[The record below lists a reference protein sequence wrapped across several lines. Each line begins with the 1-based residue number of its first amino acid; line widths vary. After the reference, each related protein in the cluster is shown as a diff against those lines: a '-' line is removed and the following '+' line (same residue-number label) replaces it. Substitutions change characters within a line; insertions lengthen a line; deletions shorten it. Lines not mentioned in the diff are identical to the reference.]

1 MKTPPPHAPPK
12 WFHRFFRWFCH
23 PALKKYIEGDLL
35 ELYDERIRTTGKRSA
50 DIRFIIDVL
59 LLLRPSIIR
68 PSNETQ
74 PANHYAMFKSYFKIG
89 WRNLIKN
96 KGYSL
101 INIGGL
107 TTGMAVAILI
117 GLWVFDELS
126 YNTSFTHYNRI
137 ARVIQNQTFDGRV
150 DTWFSQAMQLG
161 PELRTSYG
169 NLFDRVIVGTF
180 SGDHKLSYDEKN
192 VTKSGSFMEPGVA
205 EMLTLKILNGTSP
218 GPKDVNAILLSQSTA
233 KALFGDE
240 DPIEKTLQVDNRYD
254 VKVSGVYEDLPDN
267 SSFSD
272 LNVILSWGLIAGDL
286 EQQQVGWGNS
296 WFQCFVQVADG
307 ADMEVVS
314 AKIRDAKMKRVA
326 ATDNKR
332 YNPKLLLHPMNRWR
346 LYSEFKDGVSVGGGI
361 QSVWMMGIIGGFVL
375 FLACINFMNLSTAR
389 SEKRAKEVGIRKTIG
404 SVRTQLINQFF
415 TESLLVA
422 LIAFSISLLAVQL
435 ALPWFNEVSGK
446 RISILWGAPW
456 FWLACG
462 TFAILT
468 GLIAGSYP
476 ALYLSAFQPIKVL
489 KGTFSAGRF
498 AAVPRKVLVV
508 VQFTVSVTLIIGTLI
523 IFQQIQF
530 AQNRPIGYSINGC
543 VSIPIKTDEI
553 MKRFDVLRNELLQTG
568 VVEEMAASESPITST
583 YTTNSGFDWQGK
595 NPDMAEEFV
604 TVGITPDFGKTIG
617 WQIKNGRDF
626 SKDFASDSSGFIVN
640 EAAADYLG
648 FENPVDQVIK
658 WSRNGEW
665 KIVGVVK
672 NLVTQSPYE
681 PVRPMFFFLK
691 SNRLSFIHYNVVTL
705 RISPV
710 VSAAAA
716 IAKVEPIFK
725 KYDPANAFEYT
736 FADQEFGKKFDA
748 EKRIGHLA
756 FVFASLAILISC
768 LGLFGLASFVAEQR
782 TKEIGIRKVLGA
794 SVSELWRLL
803 SKDFV
808 LLVTISCVVATPV
821 SFYFMNNWLAQYDY
835 RITISWHVFALAS
848 VSALL
853 ITLFTVSFQSIK
865 AALANPVKSLRS
877 E

>member
-1 MKTPPPHAPPK
+1 MKTQAPEPPK
-12 WFHRFFRWFCH
+12 LFHRFFRWFCH

-35 ELYDERIRTTGKRSA
+35 ELYDERIKTGGKRTA

-68 PSNETQ
+68 PANDTQ

-89 WRNLIKN
+89 WRNLLKN

-126 YNTSFTHYNRI
+126 YDTNFAHYDRI
-137 ARVIQNQTFDGRV
+137 ARVVQNQTFDGRV
-150 DTWFSQAMQLG
+150 ETWFNEPMQLG
-161 PELRTSYG
+161 PELRTTYG
-169 NLFDRVIVGTF
+169 NNFDRVIVGTF
-180 SGDHKLSYDEKN
+180 PEGHKLSYDEKN
-192 VTKSGSFMEPGVA
+192 VTKSGSFMEPGLA
-205 EMLTLKILNGTSP
+205 EMLTLKMLRGTSP
-218 GPKDVNAILLSQSTA
+218 GPKDLNTILLSQSTA
-233 KALFGDE
+233 KALFGDD
-240 DPIEKTLQVDNRYD
+240 DPIEKTLLVDNRYD
-254 VKVSGVYEDLPDN
+254 VKVAGVYEDLPDN

-272 LNVILSWGLIAGDL
+272 MHVILPWALIAGDL

-296 WFQCFVQVADG
+296 WFQCLVQVAEG
-307 ADMEVVS
+307 ADMKVVS
-314 AKIRDAKMKRVA
+314 AKIKDAKMKRVM
-326 ATDNKR
+326 ATDSKK
-332 YNPKLLLHPMNRWR
+332 YKPELFLHPMNQWR
-346 LYSEFKDGVSVGGGI
+346 LHSEFEDGVSVGGAI

-404 SVRTQLINQFF
+404 SGRAQLINQFF

-422 LIAFSISLLAVQL
+422 MIAFALSLIVVQL

-456 FWLACG
+456 FWMACG
-462 TFAILT
+462 TFAVIT

-498 AAVPRKVLVV
+498 STVPRKVLVV
-508 VQFTVSVTLIIGTLI
+508 VQFTVSVTLVIGTLI
-523 IFQQIQF
+523 IFRQIQY

-543 VSIPIKTDEI
+543 VSVPIKTDEI
-553 MKRFDVLRNELLQTG
+553 MKRFEVLRNELLQTG
-568 VVEEMAASESPITST
+568 AVEEIAASESSVTST
-583 YTTNSGFDWQGK
+583 YTTNSGFEWQGK
-595 NPDMAEEFV
+595 NPDVSEEFV
-604 TVGITPDFGKTIG
+604 TVGITHDFGKTIG
-617 WQIKNGRDF
+617 WQIKNGRDL

-640 EAAADYLG
+640 EATADYLG
-648 FENPVDQVIK
+648 FENPVGQVIK
-658 WSRNGEW
+658 WSKNGEW
-665 KIVGVVK
+665 KILGVVK
-672 NLVTQSPYE
+672 NMVTRSPYE
-681 PVRPMFFFLK
+681 PVRPMLFFLK
-691 SNRLSFIHYNVVTL
+691 SNRLSFIHYNIVTIKINPL
-705 RISPV
+705 
-710 VSAAAA
+710 VSAKEA
-716 IAKVEPIFK
+716 IAKIEPIFK

-748 EKRIGHLA
+748 EKRIGQLA
-756 FVFASLAILISC
+756 FVFAALAIFISC
-768 LGLFGLASFVAEQR
+768 LGLLGLASFVAEQR

-794 SVSELWRLL
+794 SVSELWTLL

-808 LLVTISCVVATPV
+808 ALVIISCVVATPV
-821 SFYFMNNWLAQYDY
+821 SFYFMNNWLAQYYY
-835 RITISWHVFALAS
+835 RIDISWQVFAIAS
-848 VSALL
+848 VGALL
-853 ITLFTVSFQSIK
+853 ITLLTVSFQSIK
-865 AALANPVKSLRS
+865 AALANPVNSLRS